1 LSASIALST
10 GFVEGRRAAAAVT
23 ALFVL
28 AACGQLGTSTAPRVA
43 TAARQ
48 ETKPPQCKDQRT
60 ARRYAQIKV
69 TLGAKGALVC
79 IPEFR
84 GYGGAMEYPGVDKSV
99 LLTIR
104 TSAKN
109 IYNEPQ
115 LGSGESLV
123 YLNLR
128 FSTNTHFASTVKSK
142 GGLTSEKIQSG
153 QIYTAFGIVQVGH
166 LALMLT
172 PCYTTATSGPYGG
185 VFPNLGELFTDK
197 TITGKGYGV
206 IELYSGMQA
215 SEEC

>member
-1 LSASIALST
+1 MT
-10 GFVEGRRAAAAVT
+10 GWVEGRAAGTLT

-28 AACGQLGTSTAPRVA
+28 AACGQLGTGPAPRVG
-43 TAARQ
+43 TAARP

-69 TLGAKGALVC
+69 TLRSKGALVC

-84 GYGGAMEYPGVDKSV
+84 GYGGTMQYPGVDKSV
-99 LLTIR
+99 VLTIR
-104 TSAKN
+104 TSRKN

-115 LGSGESLV
+115 LGSGDSLV

-142 GGLTSEKIQSG
+142 GGLTGAKIQSG

-172 PCYTTATSGPYGG
+172 PCYAAATSGPYGG
-185 VFPNLGELFTDK
+185 VISNLGELFTDK
-197 TITGKGYGV
+197 TITGAGYGV
-206 IELYSGMQA
+206 IELYPGMQA